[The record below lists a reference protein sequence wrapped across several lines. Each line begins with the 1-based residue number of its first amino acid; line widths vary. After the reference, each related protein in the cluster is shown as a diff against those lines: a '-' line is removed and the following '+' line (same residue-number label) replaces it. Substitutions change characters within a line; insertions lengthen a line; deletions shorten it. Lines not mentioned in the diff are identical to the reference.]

1 MHVLKDYRDAD
12 QVVSDIG
19 GIRIGG
25 RSLVKW
31 SAIAFASLAL
41 AGCSYVPD
49 ELNPVEW
56 ASAVD
61 EWISGEDEELDP
73 EALRRIES
81 ERSQAIPGED
91 ESFPT
96 LGSVPDDRPDFSTR
110 EDRDAIAAQLIADRS
125 NARYTEEA
133 VGAVPEDQTPW
144 RDSNRTSPAP
154 VAPAPEIVP
163 EPEAALPAPRAP
175 VAEARPAPTV
185 APPPRPYTEERAY
198 RDEQAIQE
206 RRRSMERTAVVV
218 VQPPPVPQVP
228 GWTTVE
234 QEFYRMFA
242 ASGGPDPRYS
252 GMTATDYAAATP
264 SYSPTVRMAAAAPGY
279 SPVVGGANTGA
290 MRSLDDFNP
299 LSVESSMQA
308 AVVYFNHGSSKLS
321 RQDREVLRQ
330 VAAAYKEYDVTVRV
344 VGHSSSRTKTS
355 KVVAHKI
362 ANYEISVNRAR
373 AVARQLVK
381 LGVAPGSLYVG
392 AMADTKPK
400 FSEATP
406 MGEAAN
412 RRADVYLDFR
422 RRSG

>member
-1 MHVLKDYRDAD
+1 MHVLRDYRDAD
-12 QVVSDIG
+12 QVVLG
-19 GIRIGG
+19 PVGLG
-25 RSLVKW
+25 RGLIKW
-31 SAIAFASLAL
+31 SAIALASVAL
-41 AGCSYVPD
+41 AGCSMVPD

-61 EWISGEDEELDP
+61 DWITGEDDDLDA
-73 EALRRIES
+73 EARERIEA
-81 ERSQAIPGED
+81 ERARAVPGEG
-91 ESFPT
+91 ESFPS

-110 EDRDAIAAQLIADRS
+110 EDRDAIAAQLIADRG

-133 VGAVPEDQTPW
+133 VSAVPEDQTPW

-163 EPEAALPAPRAP
+163 APEAAIPAPRAP

-185 APPPRPYTEERAY
+185 APPPRAYTEESAY
-198 RDEQAIQE
+198 RDERAIRE
-206 RRRSMERTAVVV
+206 RRQAMERTAVVV

-252 GMTATDYAAATP
+252 GMTETDYAAAAPT
-264 SYSPTVRMAAAAPGY
+264 YSPTVRVAATAGA
-279 SPVVGGANTGA
+279 GG
-290 MRSLDDFNP
+290 MRSLDDFDP
-299 LSVESSMQA
+299 LSVESSMAA
-308 AVVYFNHGSSKLS
+308 AVIYFNHGSSKLS

-330 VAAAYKEYDVTVRV
+330 VAAAYKDYNVTVRV

-355 KVVAHKI
+355 KVVEHKV
-362 ANYEISVNRAR
+362 ANYEISVDRAR
-373 AVARQLVK
+373 AVAKQLVK
-381 LGVAPGSLYVG
+381 LGVTPGSLYVG
-392 AMADTKPK
+392 AMADTQPK
-400 FSEATP
+400 YSEATP

-412 RRADVYLDFR
+412 RRADIYLDFR

>member
-19 GIRIGG
+19 EKG

-31 SAIAFASLAL
+31 SAIALASLAL

-56 ASAVD
+56 ARAVD
-61 EWISGEDEELDP
+61 EWITGEDEELDP
-73 EALRRIES
+73 EALRRIEA
-81 ERSQAIPGED
+81 ERARAVPGEN
-91 ESFPT
+91 ESFPS
-96 LGSVPDDRPDFSTR
+96 LSSVPDDRPDFSTR
-110 EDRDAIAAQLIADRS
+110 EDRDAIAAQLIADRA

-163 EPEAALPAPRAP
+163 EPEAAIPAPRAP
-175 VAEARPAPTV
+175 VAEAPAAPTV
-185 APPPRPYTEERAY
+185 APPPRAYTEERAY
-198 RDEQAIQE
+198 RDERAILE
-206 RRRSMERTAVVV
+206 RRQAMERTAVVV

-252 GMTATDYAAATP
+252 GMTGTDYAATTP
-264 SYSPTVRMAAAAPGY
+264 SYSPTVRVAAA
-279 SPVVGGANTGA
+279 GAGA
-290 MRSLDDFNP
+290 MRSLDDFDP
-299 LSVESSMQA
+299 LSVESSMEA

-330 VAAAYKEYDVTVRV
+330 VAAAYKDYDVTVRV

-362 ANYEISVNRAR
+362 ANYEISVDRAR

>member
-12 QVVSDIG
+12 QVVPDMG
-19 GIRIGG
+19 GMRRG
-25 RSLVKW
+25 LVKW
-31 SAIAFASLAL
+31 SAIALASVAL

-56 ASAVD
+56 VSAVD
-61 EWISGEDEELDP
+61 EWITGEDDDLDP
-73 EALRRIES
+73 EALRRIEA
-81 ERSQAIPGED
+81 ERARAIPGED
-91 ESFPT
+91 EAFPS
-96 LGSVPDDRPDFSTR
+96 LGSVPGDRPDFSTR
-110 EDRDAIAAQLIADRS
+110 ADRDAIAAQLVADRD

-144 RDSNRTSPAP
+144 RESGRTSPAP

-163 EPEAALPAPRAP
+163 EPEAAMPAPRAP

-185 APPPRPYTEERAY
+185 APPLRPYTEERAY
-198 RDEQAIQE
+198 RDERAIRDRRQATE
-206 RRRSMERTAVVV
+206 PAAVVV
-218 VQPPPVPQVP
+218 VRPPPVPQVP

-252 GMTATDYAAATP
+252 GMTGTDYAAATP
-264 SYSPTVRMAAAAPGY
+264 RY
-279 SPVVGGANTGA
+279 SPVVVAAAGAGA
-290 MRSLDDFNP
+290 MRSLDDFDP
-299 LSVESSMQA
+299 LSVESSMRA
-308 AVVYFNHGSSKLS
+308 AVVYFNHGSSNLS

-330 VAAAYKEYDVTVRV
+330 VAAAYKDYNVTIRV

-362 ANYEISVNRAR
+362 ANYEISVDRAR
-373 AVARQLVK
+373 AVARRLVK

-392 AMADTKPK
+392 AMADTQPQY
-400 FSEATP
+400 SEATP